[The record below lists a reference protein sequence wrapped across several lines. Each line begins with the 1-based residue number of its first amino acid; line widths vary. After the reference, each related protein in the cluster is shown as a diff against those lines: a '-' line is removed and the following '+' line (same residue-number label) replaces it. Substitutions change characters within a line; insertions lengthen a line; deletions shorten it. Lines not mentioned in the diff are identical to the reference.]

1 VLLFCEET
9 DHFFHGIHHR
19 ELHRIG
25 PWHGSL
31 EFMEL
36 VPQKQ
41 QVEVERRNSC
51 SAVDH
56 LESVVLRERERER
69 ER

>member
-1 VLLFCEET
+1 
-9 DHFFHGIHHR
+9 
-19 ELHRIG
+19 
-25 PWHGSL
+25 
-31 EFMEL
+31 MEL

-56 LESVVLRERERER
+56 LESVVLSAEEGREERNCSEFR
-69 ER
+69 SNGTVA